1 MFFSFCAPCPG
12 SQRDKR
18 DIRNDK
24 VPSSSKQQSFSLR
37 DDEEKEKEKERER
50 ERKFQ
55 RSKQTPSNRCVPRR
69 NLIAQDNEG
78 RLFLFVCYYFL
89 VSTIRYRRIE
99 IKKKRLTKKF
109 FPIIHAKKLFRSK
122 KNKLKYNFIFVFL
135 QIFIFFRKEK
145 RKGIYFTFFS
155 SSGGQVT
162 RSPTAQLAQQ
172 EFKGTKNR

>member
-1 MFFSFCAPCPG
+1 M
-12 SQRDKR
+12 KR
-18 DIRNDK
+18 KRK
-24 VPSSSKQQSFSLR
+24 RK
-37 DDEEKEKEKERER
+37 RER

-122 KNKLKYNFIFVFL
+122 KNKLKSNVIFVFL
-135 QIFIFFRKEK
+135 QIFLFFRKEK
-145 RKGIYFTFFS
+145 RKGIYFTFFLLQ
-155 SSGGQVT
+155 GGRLLGRRQ
-162 RSPTAQLAQQ
+162 RNSHNRNS
-172 EFKGTKNR
+172 KGQKTGKVDD